1 MVLGFMGDARVND
14 DDALR
19 GLTVPRAR
27 LGLDSNHSYVT
38 RRRRAAAAD
47 GPAPCLLPHGMGT
60 ADRWQSEAR

>member
-38 RRRRAAAAD
+38 RRRRAAGAISV
-47 GPAPCLLPHGMGT
+47 GPDWYAP
-60 ADRWQSEAR
+60 